1 MRLSTVTAL
10 GLAVVFLSSFFLSFF
25 LFKKENLMNVV
36 RELN

>member
-10 GLAVVFLSSFFLSFF
+10 GLAVVFLSSFFL
-25 LFKKENLMNVV
+25 FKKENLMNVV